1 MRDENTDISNNTDT
15 KKGYLKVTESS
26 ENKRIYK
33 VSEID
38 TMDSETKSIF
48 VNGSKNDSFEL
59 NMQNN
64 NIDIV
69 INSSIKDEKYFYDNK
84 EKIND
89 FGILKLN

>member
-1 MRDENTDISNNTDT
+1 MRDENTDISNNNDT

-26 ENKRIYK
+26 ENKRIYR

-69 INSSIKDEKYFYDNK
+69 INSSINDEKYFYDNK
-84 EKIND
+84 EKVND
-89 FGILKLN
+89 LGIFKLN

>member
-1 MRDENTDISNNTDT
+1 
-15 KKGYLKVTESS
+15 
-26 ENKRIYK
+26 
-33 VSEID
+33 
-38 TMDSETKSIF
+38 MDSETKSIF
-48 VNGSKNDSFEL
+48 VNGSKKDSFEL
-59 NMQNN
+59 NMKNN

>member
-1 MRDENTDISNNTDT
+1 M
-15 KKGYLKVTESS
+15 K
-26 ENKRIYK
+26 
-33 VSEID
+33 
-38 TMDSETKSIF
+38 
-48 VNGSKNDSFEL
+48 
-59 NMQNN
+59 NN

>member
-1 MRDENTDISNNTDT
+1 
-15 KKGYLKVTESS
+15 
-26 ENKRIYK
+26 
-33 VSEID
+33 
-38 TMDSETKSIF
+38 MDSETKSIF